1 MMMKNDRIV
10 SDGRIRLLKDPANRD
25 RVDQATAEIKE
36 RFKREMK
43 GAGLLTQLTLWFRM
57 RKAIRQAVE
66 KIAPSRGMYLK
77 I

>member
-1 MMMKNDRIV
+1 MMKKDRIV
-10 SDGRIRLLKDPANRD
+10 SDGRIRLLKDPATRD
-25 RVDQATAEIKE
+25 RIGQATAEIKE
-36 RFKREMK
+36 RFNQEMK
-43 GAGLLTQLTLWFRM
+43 GAGLLTRLTLWFRM